1 MSEIKGD
8 GMKRMT
14 FPVVALMILFSAF
27 AASTAIADVEVKP
40 YGFLR
45 LDMIYNDSRTNNGQI
60 TMWTN
65 PETGAANKKKDDA
78 ELAIH
83 PRLTRLGLN
92 VKGGKLGNADI
103 TGNVEVDFQTTTN
116 FSESRQAIR
125 MRHAYLKLTSG
136 DFHLLAGQTW
146 DIISPIFPSVNQ
158 DTLMWNAGN
167 LGDRRPQLRL
177 GYEPSF
183 GAGKLSF
190 VAGLGLTGAVDG
202 KNLDGPPTNTDERR
216 DGEDAA
222 MPNIQARV
230 GASFKGFVEKE
241 NIVVGVW
248 GHTAKEELA
257 DGNTKAGEDSW
268 TSSSMGADF
277 TIPVIS
283 LLTVRGEVWTGK
295 NLSDFRGGIGQGVN
309 TTTYKEI
316 ESTGGWLELLC
327 KLNPKF
333 QASIGYT
340 KDEPEED
347 DVTATGKTE
356 NETWYVGGLYKP
368 GSGLA
373 FGLEYI
379 NWKTEYKDNTDGDD
393 NRINLIAQY
402 NF

>member
-27 AASTAIADVEVKP
+27 AASTAIADVEIKP
-40 YGFLR
+40 YGFAR

-136 DFHLLAGQTW
+136 DVHLLAGQTW
-146 DIISPIFPSVNQ
+146 DVISPIFPSVNQ

-190 VAGLGLTGAVDG
+190 VAGLGLTNAVDG
-202 KNLDGPPTNTDERR
+202 KDLDGNGVR

-222 MPNIQARV
+222 APNIQARA

-248 GHTAKEELA
+248 GHTAKEEMA
-257 DGNTKAGEDSW
+257 DGNTVGGEDSF

-309 TTTYKEI
+309 TTTGKEI

-368 GSGLA
+368 GAGLA